1 MIFKEEIKMGEILK
15 RTDEYRVE
23 TEADAKQ
30 FIEEV
35 KQKAREGGYEIAS
48 YSATHKVKK
57 DDDYYVIKV
66 SMVW

>member
-1 MIFKEEIKMGEILK
+1 MGEILK

-30 FIEEV
+30 FIEEA

>member
-1 MIFKEEIKMGEILK
+1 MGEILK

-30 FIEEV
+30 FIEEA
-35 KQKAREGGYEIAS
+35 KQKAREDGYEIAS

>member
-1 MIFKEEIKMGEILK
+1 MGEILK

-30 FIEEV
+30 FIEEA

-66 SMVW
+66 SRVW

>member
-30 FIEEV
+30 FIEEA